1 MISIFKKKNEGA
13 PTRTHLEIKNLKKL
27 FDMVKGTKSNPVSK
41 RDGVKNE
48 FAFNY
53 QSVTNITL
61 TAMPYTRGPFDPI
74 Q

>member
-1 MISIFKKKNEGA
+1 
-13 PTRTHLEIKNLKKL
+13 
-27 FDMVKGTKSNPVSK
+27 MVKGTKSNPVSK

-61 TAMPYTRGPFDPI
+61 TAMH
-74 Q
+74 